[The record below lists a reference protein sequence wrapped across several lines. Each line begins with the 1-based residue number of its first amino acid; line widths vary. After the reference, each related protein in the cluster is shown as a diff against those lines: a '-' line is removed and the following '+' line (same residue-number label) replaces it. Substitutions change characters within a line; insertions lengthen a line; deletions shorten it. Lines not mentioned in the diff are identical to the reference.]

1 MNKSGIVLHS
11 LLVPGS
17 IQLNLLATT
26 RDEVLDELVRL
37 IPEISTNP
45 EFQQTLL
52 RALQEREKLHST
64 GIGSGVALPHA
75 RSALVGIVD
84 RPVIAF
90 GRHRRGIP
98 FGAIDG
104 EPTRLFFLLVAPTVT
119 THLGILARISRI
131 LHDSR
136 IRQDLLLAETGERV
150 LQLIRSAEE
159 KS

>member
-1 MNKSGIVLHS
+1 MNKSGIVLHQ
-11 LLVPGS
+11 LLGPGS
-17 IQLNLLATT
+17 IQLNLTSSG
-26 RDEVLDELVRL
+26 RDDVLEELIRL
-37 IPEISTNP
+37 IPEISGNAVS
-45 EFQQTLL
+45 QQTLL

-84 RPVIAF
+84 QPVIAF

-104 EPTRLFFLLVAPTVT
+104 ESTRLFFLLVAPTVT

-131 LHDSR
+131 LHEGR
-136 IRQDLLLAETGERV
+136 VRQDLLLAETGERV
-150 LQLIRSAEE
+150 IQLIRSAEE
-159 KS
+159 KL